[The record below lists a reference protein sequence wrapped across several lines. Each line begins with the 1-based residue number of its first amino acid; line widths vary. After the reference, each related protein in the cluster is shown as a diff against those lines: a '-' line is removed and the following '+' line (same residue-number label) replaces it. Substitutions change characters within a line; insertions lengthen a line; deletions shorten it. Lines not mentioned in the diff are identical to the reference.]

1 LGKKWSR
8 AQLAFN
14 ELLLSYFNLLLSRI
28 LVHGLFYS
36 PQYKQAQCWELV
48 LKCYELRTRQHK
60 MLNVN
65 VLRPMKHYSLED
77 NGLWT
82 KVDNNIITKVIS
94 S

>member
-1 LGKKWSR
+1 M
-8 AQLAFN
+8 Q
-14 ELLLSYFNLLLSRI
+14 
-28 LVHGLFYS
+28 VGL
-36 PQYKQAQCWELV
+36 CWELV

-77 NGLWT
+77 NELWT
-82 KVDNNIITKVIS
+82 KVDSDIITKVIS